1 MSLLHA
7 LFGVYY
13 GLAVAPIA
21 GPAASLLIVQLSLRG
36 FNTKGE

>member
-1 MSLLHA
+1 VTLLHA

-21 GPAASLLIVQLSLRG
+21 GPLGSLMIVSLSVRG
-36 FNTKGE
+36 FNPKG